1 MTQNEISSI
10 VIKAA
15 YRVHEELGPGLLE
28 TVYETA
34 LEWHL
39 KDMGLKVARQQPIP
53 LVFRG
58 IKLQD
63 GFRADLIVE
72 GLVII
77 EIKSI
82 EVLPKVPFK
91 IMLTYLR
98 LADLRLGLIINFSE
112 EDLKDGI
119 RRVVNGL

>member
-1 MTQNEISSI
+1 
-10 VIKAA
+10 
-15 YRVHEELGPGLLE
+15 
-28 TVYETA
+28 
-34 LEWHL
+34 
-39 KDMGLKVARQQPIP
+39 MGLQVARQQPIP

-72 GLVII
+72 GLVIV

-82 EVLPKVPFK
+82 EILPKVAFM